1 MKKSI
6 LIALIAAM
14 PLIAQE
20 CPVNAAGAP
29 VQPCTPAPVT
39 PAAAPSPV
47 VAEEERAEEVNSQPE
62 AAKVEQPGDA
72 ARNAQR
78 AIIKAKFMERFDANK
93 DGQIS
98 EAELDTVMD
107 VFEKSMKRG
116 FKGPRRPMMNPDKR
130 AEMLAK
136 FDADKDGKL
145 NDEERQAA
153 RSARRAAMKARF
165 MEKFDSDKDGQISD
179 AEREAAKAEFMKNRP
194 HHFPCGPCG
203 HRPHGF
209 HGHRHHHGFHG
220 HYGPRHHHGF
230 HGHHGPRRGH
240 WDGPRHH
247 DQWGPQNCCPD
258 CE

>member
-47 VAEEERAEEVNSQPE
+47 VAEEEQAEEVNSQPE

-116 FKGPRRPMMNPDKR
+116 FKGSRRPMMNPDKR

-209 HGHRHHHGFHG
+209 HG
-220 HYGPRHHHGF
+220 PRHHHGF
-230 HGHHGPRRGH
+230 HGHHGPRHGH